1 MNTMNRK
8 TRLPRLRN
16 RQGVAVLEIMVGMV
30 ILAVGLLGAAGM
42 TVTAARR
49 ASGLS
54 TQSSRDGIMLQELNK
69 LGSLPY
75 DSLSGRVGCSTSTS
89 GTLTYSRCIAVTD
102 ITDGV
107 GYKRVRL
114 IVSPSTSWARP
125 DTVYLNRAKGPI
137 AINPF
142 GT

>member
-1 MNTMNRK
+1 MNRK
-8 TRLPRLRN
+8 KTQSSN
-16 RQGVAVLEIMVGMV
+16 RKGAAVIEIMVAMV

-54 TQSSRDGIMLQELNK
+54 TQSSRDGIILQELNK
-69 LGSLPY
+69 LAALPY
-75 DSLSGRVGCSTSTS
+75 DSLPGRVGCTNATS
-89 GTLTYSRCIAVTD
+89 GTLTYARCITVTD
-102 ITDGV
+102 IADGS

-114 IVSPSTSWARP
+114 IVSPSTAWARP
-125 DTVYLNRAKGPI
+125 DTVYLNRSKSPL

-142 GT
+142 GS

>member
-1 MNTMNRK
+1 MTNRK
-8 TRLPRLRN
+8 TIRRRN
-16 RQGVAVLEIMVGMV
+16 RKGVAVLEIMVGMV

-54 TQSSRDGIMLQELNK
+54 TQSSRDGVILQELNK
-69 LGSLPY
+69 LAALPY
-75 DSLSGRVGCSTSTS
+75 DSLAGRLGCSTAST
-89 GTLTYSRCIAVTD
+89 GTLAYKRCIAVTD
-102 ITDGV
+102 VADGA

-125 DTVYLNRAKGPI
+125 DTVFLNRSKSPI

-142 GT
+142 GS

>member
-1 MNTMNRK
+1 MTMMTRTQKKSSNRK
-8 TRLPRLRN
+8 
-16 RQGVAVLEIMVGMV
+16 GIAVLEIMVAMI
-30 ILAVGLLGAAGM
+30 ILSIGLLGAAGM
-42 TVTAARR
+42 TVSAARR

-54 TQSSRDGIMLQELNK
+54 TTSSRDGIILQELNK
-69 LGSLPY
+69 LAAVPY
-75 DSLSGRVGCSTSTS
+75 DSLTPRVGCSTAT
-89 GTLTYSRCIAVTD
+89 TDNLTYTRCIAVTD
-102 ITDGV
+102 ITDGS

-137 AINPF
+137 TVNPF

>member
-1 MNTMNRK
+1 MTTTTPKKTSRPNRK
-8 TRLPRLRN
+8 
-16 RQGVAVLEIMVGMV
+16 GVAVLEIMIGMV
-30 ILAVGLLGAAGM
+30 ILAIGLLGTAGM

-49 ASGLS
+49 GTGLS
-54 TQSSRDGIMLQELNK
+54 TASSRDGIILQELNK
-69 LGSLPY
+69 LASMPY
-75 DSLSGRVGCSTSTS
+75 DSLSARVGCSTTS
-89 GTLTYSRCIAVTD
+89 SSALTYTRCIAVTD
-102 ITDGV
+102 VADGS

-125 DTVYLNRAKGPI
+125 DTVYLNRVRGTI